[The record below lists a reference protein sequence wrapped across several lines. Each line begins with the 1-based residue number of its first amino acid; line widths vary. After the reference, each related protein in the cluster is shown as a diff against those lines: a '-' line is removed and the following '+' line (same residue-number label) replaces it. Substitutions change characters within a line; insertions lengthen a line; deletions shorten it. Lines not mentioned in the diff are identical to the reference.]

1 MSIDILL
8 KMYNVV
14 SWPFKKVNEVNGRIN
29 LLTDSIAREFARD
42 VSARFRRGSK
52 IVYYLSYGYMRILL
66 DFAVTAWLSLP
77 LSLLISYFY
86 ADILAEHLASN
97 RYMTHL
103 LRLLMEVMA

>member
-1 MSIDILL
+1 MSINILL

-29 LLTDSIAREFARD
+29 LFTDSIAREFAKD

-52 IVYYLSYGYMRILL
+52 IVNYLSYVYMRVLL
-66 DFAVTAWLSLP
+66 DFAVTAWLSIP

-86 ADILAEHLASN
+86 VSFLISN
-97 RYMTHL
+97 PMAYNVYATHL
-103 LRLLMEVMA
+103 LN